1 MAQIN
6 VTLDQDEI
14 LRLLADS
21 SGDAFRQVLA
31 AALNAVMRAE
41 SDEQLGAGRYE
52 RSESRTDSR
61 NGTRARR
68 LTTRVGTIELEVPRH
83 RNAPFETM
91 VFESYRRSEA
101 ALVTTMAEM
110 VVGGVSTAKVGRV
123 MREICGRE
131 FSKQSVSAA
140 CATLDSAVEGF
151 RTRPLEPGAY
161 PLAMLDATYLK
172 VRGGHRV
179 RARAMLVAIGLD
191 RSGRKEVLGLAL
203 ADAETRSSWSAF
215 MRSLRDRGLR
225 GMAVVTSDAHEGL
238 VAALHDVWP
247 DAAWQRCQ
255 AHFSR
260 NVSDAAP
267 KRLRAGLR
275 SEMTE
280 MFNCRTLAEAEARRD
295 RILADYAEEAP
306 QACERLDAGF
316 DDAMTAMRLPEQMR
330 RCART
335 SNYLERLN
343 KEIKRRSNVVGV
355 FPSDGSAVRLV
366 GALLMEENDRWAAM
380 SKAYYSTG
388 VAELEGRMAELA
400 GIAREQARLMSAAG

>member
-101 ALVTTMAEM
+101 ALVATMAEM

-161 PLAMLDATYLK
+161 PFAMLDATYLK

-191 RSGRKEVLGLAL
+191 RSGRKEVLGLGL

-306 QACERLDAGF
+306 QACERLGAGF

-343 KEIKRRSNVVGV
+343 KEIKRRSNVVCV
-355 FPSDGSAVRLV
+355 VPSDGSAVRLV

-400 GIAREQARLMSAAG
+400 GIAREQARLMSVG

>member
-1 MAQIN
+1 M
-6 VTLDQDEI
+6 
-14 LRLLADS
+14 
-21 SGDAFRQVLA
+21 
-31 AALNAVMRAE
+31 
-41 SDEQLGAGRYE
+41 
-52 RSESRTDSR
+52 
-61 NGTRARR
+61 
-68 LTTRVGTIELEVPRH
+68 
-83 RNAPFETM
+83 
-91 VFESYRRSEA
+91 
-101 ALVTTMAEM
+101 
-110 VVGGVSTAKVGRV
+110 
-123 MREICGRE
+123 
-131 FSKQSVSAA
+131 
-140 CATLDSAVEGF
+140 
-151 RTRPLEPGAY
+151 
-161 PLAMLDATYLK
+161 
-172 VRGGHRV
+172 
-179 RARAMLVAIGLD
+179 
-191 RSGRKEVLGLAL
+191 LGLGL

-316 DDAMTAMRLPEQMR
+316 GDAMTAMRLPEQMR

-380 SKAYYSTG
+380 SRAYYSTG

>member
-21 SGDAFRQVLA
+21 SGDAFRRVLA

-68 LTTRVGTIELEVPRH
+68 LTTRVGTIVLEVPRH
-83 RNAPFETM
+83 RSAPFETM

-110 VVGGVSTAKVGRV
+110 VVGGVSTAKVGKV

-151 RTRPLEPGAY
+151 RGRPLEPGAY
-161 PLAMLDATYLK
+161 PFAMLDATYLK

-179 RARAMLVAIGLD
+179 RARALLVAIGLD

-203 ADAETRSSWSAF
+203 ADAETREGWSAF

-280 MFNCRTLAEAEARRD
+280 MLDCRTLAEAAARRD

-306 QACERLDAGF
+306 QACERLGAGF
-316 DDAMTAMRLPEQMR
+316 DDAMTVMRLPEQMR
-330 RCART
+330 RCTRT

-355 FPSDGSAVRLV
+355 FPNGGSVIRLV

-400 GIAREQARLMSAAG
+400 GIAREQARLMSVG

>member
-191 RSGRKEVLGLAL
+191 RSGRKEVPGLAL

-380 SKAYYSTG
+380 SRAYYSTG

>member
-1 MAQIN
+1 
-6 VTLDQDEI
+6 
-14 LRLLADS
+14 
-21 SGDAFRQVLA
+21 
-31 AALNAVMRAE
+31 MRAE

-52 RSESRTDSR
+52 RGESRTDSR
-61 NGTRARR
+61 NGTRERR
-68 LTTRVGTIELEVPRH
+68 LTTRVGTIVLEVPR
-83 RNAPFETM
+83 RRSAPFETM

-101 ALVTTMAEM
+101 ALVATMAEM
-110 VVGGVSTAKVGRV
+110 VVGGVSTAKVGKV

-131 FSKQSVSAA
+131 FPRQSVSAA
-140 CATLDSAVEGF
+140 CATPGSAVEDF
-151 RTRPLEPGAY
+151 RGRPLEPGAY
-161 PLAMLDATYLK
+161 PFAMPGATYLK

-179 RARAMLVAIGLD
+179 RARALLVAIGLD

-203 ADAETRSSWSAF
+203 ADAETREGWSAF

-225 GMAVVTSDAHEGL
+225 GMAVVASDAHEGL

-267 KRLRAGLR
+267 RRLRAGLR

-280 MFNCRTLAEAEARRD
+280 ILDCRTLAEAAARRD

-306 QACERLDAGF
+306 QACERLGAGF
-316 DDAMTAMRLPEQMR
+316 DDAMTVMRLPEQMR
-330 RCART
+330 RRART

-355 FPSDGSAVRLV
+355 FPNDGSVIRLV

-400 GIAREQARLMSAAG
+400 GIAREQARLMSVG

>member
-68 LTTRVGTIELEVPRH
+68 LTTRVGTIVLEVPRH

-110 VVGGVSTAKVGRV
+110 VVGGVSTAKVGKV

-140 CATLDSAVEGF
+140 CATLDSAVEDF
-151 RTRPLEPGAY
+151 RGRPLEPGAY
-161 PLAMLDATYLK
+161 PFAMLDATYLK

-179 RARAMLVAIGLD
+179 RARALLVAIGLD

-203 ADAETRSSWSAF
+203 ADAETREGWSAF

-280 MFNCRTLAEAEARRD
+280 MFNCLTLAEAAARRD

-306 QACERLDAGF
+306 QACERLGAGF
-316 DDAMTAMRLPEQMR
+316 DDAMTVMRLPEQMR
-330 RCART
+330 RCTRT

-355 FPSDGSAVRLV
+355 FPNDGSVIRLV

-388 VAELEGRMAELA
+388 VAELEGRLGELA
-400 GIAREQARLMSAAG
+400 GIAREQARLMSAG

>member
-1 MAQIN
+1 
-6 VTLDQDEI
+6 
-14 LRLLADS
+14 
-21 SGDAFRQVLA
+21 
-31 AALNAVMRAE
+31 MRAE

-52 RSESRTDSR
+52 RGESRTDSR
-61 NGTRARR
+61 NGTRERR
-68 LTTRVGTIELEVPRH
+68 LTTRVGTIVLEVPR
-83 RNAPFETM
+83 RRSAPFETM

-101 ALVTTMAEM
+101 ALVATMAEM
-110 VVGGVSTAKVGRV
+110 VVGGVSTAKVGKV

-131 FSKQSVSAA
+131 FPRQSVSAA
-140 CATLDSAVEGF
+140 CATPGSAVEDF
-151 RTRPLEPGAY
+151 RGRPLEPGAY
-161 PLAMLDATYLK
+161 PFAMPGATYLK

-179 RARAMLVAIGLD
+179 RARALLVAIGLD

-203 ADAETRSSWSAF
+203 ADAETREGWSAF

-225 GMAVVTSDAHEGL
+225 GMAVVASDAHEGL

-267 KRLRAGLR
+267 RRLRAGLR

-280 MFNCRTLAEAEARRD
+280 MLDCRTLAEAAARRD

-306 QACERLDAGF
+306 QACERLGAGF
-316 DDAMTAMRLPEQMR
+316 DDAMTVMRLPEQMR
-330 RCART
+330 RRART

-355 FPSDGSAVRLV
+355 FPNDGSVIRLV

-400 GIAREQARLMSAAG
+400 GIAREQARLMSVG

>member
-179 RARAMLVAIGLD
+179 RARAVLVAIGLD

-306 QACERLDAGF
+306 QACGRLDAGF

-380 SKAYYSTG
+380 SRAYYSTG

>member
-21 SGDAFRQVLA
+21 SGDAFRRVLA

-68 LTTRVGTIELEVPRH
+68 LTTRVGTIVLEVPRH
-83 RNAPFETM
+83 RSAPFETM

-110 VVGGVSTAKVGRV
+110 VVGGVSTAKVGKV

-151 RTRPLEPGAY
+151 RGRPLEPGAY
-161 PLAMLDATYLK
+161 PFAMLDATYLK

-179 RARAMLVAIGLD
+179 RARALLVAIGLD

-203 ADAETRSSWSAF
+203 ADAETREGWSAF

-280 MFNCRTLAEAEARRD
+280 MLDCRTLAEAAARRD

-306 QACERLDAGF
+306 QACERLGAGF
-316 DDAMTAMRLPEQMR
+316 DDAMTVMRLPEQMR
-330 RCART
+330 RCTRT

-355 FPSDGSAVRLV
+355 FPNGGSVIRLV
-366 GALLMEENDRWAAM
+366 GALLMEENDRRAAM

-400 GIAREQARLMSAAG
+400 GIAREQARLMSVG

>member
-52 RSESRTDSR
+52 RSGSRTDGR

-101 ALVTTMAEM
+101 ALVATMAEM

-123 MREICGRE
+123 MREICGGE

-172 VRGGHRV
+172 VRGGRRV

-191 RSGRKEVLGLAL
+191 RSGRKEVLGLGL

-380 SKAYYSTG
+380 SRAYYSTG

>member
-83 RNAPFETM
+83 RSAPFETM

-110 VVGGVSTAKVGRV
+110 VVGGVSTAKVGKV

-140 CATLDSAVEGF
+140 CATLDSAVEDF

-161 PLAMLDATYLK
+161 PFAMLDATYLK

-179 RARAMLVAIGLD
+179 RARALLVAIGLD

-203 ADAETRSSWSAF
+203 ADAETREGWSAF

-260 NVSDAAP
+260 SVSDAAP

-280 MFNCRTLAEAEARRD
+280 MFNCRTLAEAAARRD

-306 QACERLDAGF
+306 QACERLGAGF
-316 DDAMTAMRLPEQMR
+316 DDAMTVMRLPEQMR
-330 RCART
+330 RCTRT

-355 FPSDGSAVRLV
+355 FPNAGSAVRLV

-388 VAELEGRMAELA
+388 VAELEGRLAELA
-400 GIAREQARLMSAAG
+400 GIAREQARLMSAG

>member
-68 LTTRVGTIELEVPRH
+68 LTTRVGTIVLEVPRH

-110 VVGGVSTAKVGRV
+110 VVGGVSTAKVGKV

-140 CATLDSAVEGF
+140 CATLDSAVEDF
-151 RTRPLEPGAY
+151 RGRPLEPGAY
-161 PLAMLDATYLK
+161 PFAMLDATYLK

-179 RARAMLVAIGLD
+179 RARALLVAIGLD

-203 ADAETRSSWSAF
+203 ADAETREGWSAF

-280 MFNCRTLAEAEARRD
+280 MFNCRTLAEAAARRD

-306 QACERLDAGF
+306 QACERLGAGF
-316 DDAMTAMRLPEQMR
+316 DDAMTVMRLPEQMR
-330 RCART
+330 RCTRT

-355 FPSDGSAVRLV
+355 FPNDGSVIRLV

-388 VAELEGRMAELA
+388 VAELEGRLGELA
-400 GIAREQARLMSAAG
+400 GIAREQARLMSVG

>member
-110 VVGGVSTAKVGRV
+110 VVGGVSAAKVGRV

-151 RTRPLEPGAY
+151 RTRPLEPGAH
-161 PLAMLDATYLK
+161 PLAMPGATYLK

-380 SKAYYSTG
+380 SRAYYSTG

>member
-68 LTTRVGTIELEVPRH
+68 LTTRVGTIVLEVPRH

-110 VVGGVSTAKVGRV
+110 VVGGVSTAKVGKV

-140 CATLDSAVEGF
+140 CATLDSAVEDF
-151 RTRPLEPGAY
+151 RGRPLEPGAY
-161 PLAMLDATYLK
+161 PFAMLDATYLK

-179 RARAMLVAIGLD
+179 RARALLVAIGLD

-203 ADAETRSSWSAF
+203 ADAETREGWSAF

-280 MFNCRTLAEAEARRD
+280 MFNCRTLAEAAARRD

-306 QACERLDAGF
+306 QACERLGAGF
-316 DDAMTAMRLPEQMR
+316 DDAMTVMRLPGQMR
-330 RCART
+330 RCTRT

-355 FPSDGSAVRLV
+355 FPNDGSVIRLV

-388 VAELEGRMAELA
+388 VAELEGRLGELA
-400 GIAREQARLMSAAG
+400 GIAREQARLMSAG

>member
-83 RNAPFETM
+83 RSAPFETM

-110 VVGGVSTAKVGRV
+110 VVGGVSTAKVGKV

-161 PLAMLDATYLK
+161 PFAMLDATYLK

-179 RARAMLVAIGLD
+179 RARALLVAIGLD

-203 ADAETRSSWSAF
+203 ADAETRASWSAF

-247 DAAWQRCQ
+247 DAAWQRRQ

-280 MFNCRTLAEAEARRD
+280 MLDCRTLAEAAARRD

-306 QACERLDAGF
+306 QACERLDVGF

-330 RCART
+330 RRTRT

-355 FPSDGSAVRLV
+355 FPNDSSVIRLV

-380 SKAYYSTG
+380 SKACYSTG

-400 GIAREQARLMSAAG
+400 GIAREQARLMSAG

>member
-101 ALVTTMAEM
+101 ALVATMAEM
-110 VVGGVSTAKVGRV
+110 AVGGVSTAKVGRV

-151 RTRPLEPGAY
+151 RTRPLEPGAC

-172 VRGGHRV
+172 VRGGHRA

-191 RSGRKEVLGLAL
+191 RSGRKEVLGLGL

-316 DDAMTAMRLPEQMR
+316 GDAMTAMRLPEQMR

-380 SKAYYSTG
+380 SRAYYSTG

>member
-101 ALVTTMAEM
+101 ALVATMAEM

-123 MREICGRE
+123 MRGICGRGL
-131 FSKQSVSAA
+131 SKQSVPAA

-151 RTRPLEPGAY
+151 RRLI
-161 PLAMLDATYLK
+161 
-172 VRGGHRV
+172 
-179 RARAMLVAIGLD
+179 AR
-191 RSGRKEVLGLAL
+191 
-203 ADAETRSSWSAF
+203 
-215 MRSLRDRGLR
+215 RGLR
-225 GMAVVTSDAHEGL
+225 ASFILSRFGL
-238 VAALHDVWP
+238 YARRE
-247 DAAWQRCQ
+247 RCV
-255 AHFSR
+255 SR
-260 NVSDAAP
+260 FLQIPPRDG
-267 KRLRAGLR
+267 RLRALLR
-275 SEMTE
+275 
-280 MFNCRTLAEAEARRD
+280 
-295 RILADYAEEAP
+295 AP
-306 QACERLDAGF
+306 LYE
-316 DDAMTAMRLPEQMR
+316 
-330 RCART
+330 
-335 SNYLERLN
+335 
-343 KEIKRRSNVVGV
+343 GV
-355 FPSDGSAVRLV
+355 PATFVYQEDVMP
-366 GALLMEENDRWAAM
+366 
-380 SKAYYSTG
+380 G
-388 VAELEGRMAELA
+388 V
-400 GIAREQARLMSAAG
+400 

>member
-161 PLAMLDATYLK
+161 PFAMPGATYLK

-316 DDAMTAMRLPEQMR
+316 GDAMTAMRLPEQMR

>member
-21 SGDAFRQVLA
+21 SGDAFRRVLA

-68 LTTRVGTIELEVPRH
+68 LTTRVGTIVLEVPRH
-83 RNAPFETM
+83 RSAPFETM

-110 VVGGVSTAKVGRV
+110 VVGGVSTAKVGKV

-131 FSKQSVSAA
+131 FPRQSVSAA
-140 CATLDSAVEGF
+140 CATPGSAVEDF
-151 RTRPLEPGAY
+151 RGRPLEPGAY
-161 PLAMLDATYLK
+161 PFAMPGATYLK

-179 RARAMLVAIGLD
+179 RARALLVAIGLD

-203 ADAETRSSWSAF
+203 ADAETREGWSAF

-280 MFNCRTLAEAEARRD
+280 MFNCRTLAEAAARRD

-306 QACERLDAGF
+306 QACERLGAGF
-316 DDAMTAMRLPEQMR
+316 DDAMTVMRLPEQMR
-330 RCART
+330 RCTRT

-355 FPSDGSAVRLV
+355 FPNDGSVIRLV

-388 VAELEGRMAELA
+388 VAELEGRLAELA
-400 GIAREQARLMSAAG
+400 GIAREQARLMSVG

>member
-21 SGDAFRQVLA
+21 SGDAFRRVLA

-52 RSESRTDSR
+52 RGESRTDSR

-68 LTTRVGTIELEVPRH
+68 LTTRVGTIVLEVPRH

-110 VVGGVSTAKVGRV
+110 VVGGVSTAKVGKV

-131 FSKQSVSAA
+131 FPRQSVSAA
-140 CATLDSAVEGF
+140 CATPDSAVEDF
-151 RTRPLEPGAY
+151 RGRPLEPGAY
-161 PLAMLDATYLK
+161 PFAMPGATYLK

-179 RARAMLVAIGLD
+179 GARALLVAIGLD

-203 ADAETRSSWSAF
+203 ADAETREGWSAF

-238 VAALHDVWP
+238 VAALRDVWP

-260 NVSDAAP
+260 IVSDAAP

-280 MFNCRTLAEAEARRD
+280 MLDCRTLAEAAARRD

-306 QACERLDAGF
+306 QACERLGAGF
-316 DDAMTAMRLPEQMR
+316 GDAMTVMRLPEQMR
-330 RCART
+330 RRART

-343 KEIKRRSNVVGV
+343 KEIKRRPNVVGV
-355 FPSDGSAVRLV
+355 FPNDGSVIRLV

-388 VAELEGRMAELA
+388 VAELEGRLGELA
-400 GIAREQARLMSAAG
+400 GIAREQARLMSAG

>member
-191 RSGRKEVLGLAL
+191 RSGRKEVLGLSL

-295 RILADYAEEAP
+295 RILADYVEEAP

-380 SKAYYSTG
+380 SRAYYSTG

>member
-21 SGDAFRQVLA
+21 SGDAFRRVLA

-68 LTTRVGTIELEVPRH
+68 LTTRVGTIVLEVPRH

-110 VVGGVSTAKVGRV
+110 VVGGVSTAKVGKV

-140 CATLDSAVEGF
+140 CATLDSAVEDF
-151 RTRPLEPGAY
+151 RGRPLEPGAY
-161 PLAMLDATYLK
+161 PFAMLDATYLK

-179 RARAMLVAIGLD
+179 RARALLVAIGLD

-203 ADAETRSSWSAF
+203 ADAETREGWSAF

-280 MFNCRTLAEAEARRD
+280 MFNCRTLAEAAARRD

-306 QACERLDAGF
+306 QACERLGAGF
-316 DDAMTAMRLPEQMR
+316 DDAMTVMRLPGQMR
-330 RCART
+330 RCTRT

-355 FPSDGSAVRLV
+355 FPNDGSVIRLV

-388 VAELEGRMAELA
+388 VAELEGRLAELA
-400 GIAREQARLMSAAG
+400 GIAREQARLMSVG

>member
-52 RSESRTDSR
+52 RSEPRTDSR

-83 RNAPFETM
+83 RSAPFETM

-110 VVGGVSTAKVGRV
+110 VVGGVSTAKVGKV

-140 CATLDSAVEGF
+140 CATLDSAVEDF

-161 PLAMLDATYLK
+161 PFAMLDATYLK

-179 RARAMLVAIGLD
+179 RARALLVAIGLD

-203 ADAETRSSWSAF
+203 ADAETREGWSAF

-280 MFNCRTLAEAEARRD
+280 MFNCRTLAEAAARRD

-306 QACERLDAGF
+306 RACERLGAGF
-316 DDAMTAMRLPEQMR
+316 DDAMTVMRLPEQMR
-330 RCART
+330 RCTRT

-355 FPSDGSAVRLV
+355 FPNAGSVVRLV

-388 VAELEGRMAELA
+388 VAELEGRLAELA
-400 GIAREQARLMSAAG
+400 GIAREQARLMSAG

>member
-101 ALVTTMAEM
+101 ALVATMAEM

-131 FSKQSVSAA
+131 FSKQSVPAA

-161 PLAMLDATYLK
+161 PFAMLDATYLK

-191 RSGRKEVLGLAL
+191 RSGRKEVLGLGL

-388 VAELEGRMAELA
+388 VAELEGRLAELA
-400 GIAREQARLMSAAG
+400 GIAREQARLMSAG

>member
-101 ALVTTMAEM
+101 ALVATMAEM
-110 VVGGVSTAKVGRV
+110 AVGGVSTVKVGRV

-161 PLAMLDATYLK
+161 PFAMPGATYLK
-172 VRGGHRV
+172 VRGGHRA
-179 RARAMLVAIGLD
+179 RARAMPVAIGLD

-280 MFNCRTLAEAEARRD
+280 MLDCRTLAGAEARRD

-380 SKAYYSTG
+380 SRAYYSTG

>member
-91 VFESYRRSEA
+91 VFESCRSEA

-123 MREICGRE
+123 MRGICGRGL
-131 FSKQSVSAA
+131 SKQSVSAA

-161 PLAMLDATYLK
+161 PFAMLDATYLK

-179 RARAMLVAIGLD
+179 RARALLVAIGLD

-203 ADAETRSSWSAF
+203 ADAETREGWSAF
-215 MRSLRDRGLR
+215 MRSLGDRGLR

-255 AHFSR
+255 AHFFR

-280 MFNCRTLAEAEARRD
+280 MFNCRTLAEAAARRD

-316 DDAMTAMRLPEQMR
+316 DDAMTVMRLPEQMR
-330 RCART
+330 RRART
-335 SNYLERLN
+335 SNCLERLN

-355 FPSDGSAVRLV
+355 FPNAGSVIRLV

-380 SKAYYSTG
+380 PKAYYSTG
-388 VAELEGRMAELA
+388 VAELEGRLAELA
-400 GIAREQARLMSAAG
+400 GIAGEQARLMSAG

>member
-101 ALVTTMAEM
+101 ALVATMAEM

-161 PLAMLDATYLK
+161 PFAMPGATYLK

-380 SKAYYSTG
+380 SRAYYSTG

>member
-83 RNAPFETM
+83 RSAPFETM

-140 CATLDSAVEGF
+140 CATLDSAVEDF

-161 PLAMLDATYLK
+161 PFAMLDATYLK

-179 RARAMLVAIGLD
+179 RARALLVAIGLD

-203 ADAETRSSWSAF
+203 ADAETREGWSAF
-215 MRSLRDRGLR
+215 MRSLRGRGLR

-280 MFNCRTLAEAEARRD
+280 MFNCRTLAEAAARRD

-306 QACERLDAGF
+306 QACERLGAGF

-330 RCART
+330 GCTRT

-355 FPSDGSAVRLV
+355 FPNAGSVVRLV

-388 VAELEGRMAELA
+388 VAELEGRLAELA
-400 GIAREQARLMSAAG
+400 GIAREQARLMSAG

>member
-101 ALVTTMAEM
+101 ALVATMAEM

-131 FSKQSVSAA
+131 FSKQSASAA

-161 PLAMLDATYLK
+161 PLAMPGATYLK

-191 RSGRKEVLGLAL
+191 RSGRKEVLGLSL
-203 ADAETRSSWSAF
+203 ADAETRSSWPAF

-380 SKAYYSTG
+380 SRAYYSTG

>member
-255 AHFSR
+255 ARFSR

-280 MFNCRTLAEAEARRD
+280 MFNCRTLAEAEARRG

-380 SKAYYSTG
+380 SRAYYSTG

>member
-161 PLAMLDATYLK
+161 PFAMPGATYLK

-179 RARAMLVAIGLD
+179 RARAMPVAIGLD

-280 MFNCRTLAEAEARRD
+280 MLDCRTLAEAEARRD

>member
-123 MREICGRE
+123 MREICGRGL
-131 FSKQSVSAA
+131 SKQSVSAA

-161 PLAMLDATYLK
+161 PFAMPGATYLK

-295 RILADYAEEAP
+295 RILADCAEEAP

-380 SKAYYSTG
+380 SRAYYSTG

>member
-21 SGDAFRQVLA
+21 SGDAFRRVLA

-68 LTTRVGTIELEVPRH
+68 LTTRVGTIVLEVPRH

-110 VVGGVSTAKVGRV
+110 VVGGVSTAKVGKV

-131 FSKQSVSAA
+131 FPRQSVSAA
-140 CATLDSAVEGF
+140 CATLDSAVEDF
-151 RTRPLEPGAY
+151 RGRPLEPGAY
-161 PLAMLDATYLK
+161 PFAMLDATYLK

-179 RARAMLVAIGLD
+179 RARALLVAIGLD

-203 ADAETRSSWSAF
+203 ADAETREGWSAF

-280 MFNCRTLAEAEARRD
+280 MLDCRTLAEAAARRD

-306 QACERLDAGF
+306 QACERLGAGF
-316 DDAMTAMRLPEQMR
+316 DDAMTVMRLPEQMR
-330 RCART
+330 RCTRT

-355 FPSDGSAVRLV
+355 FPNDGSVIRLV

-388 VAELEGRMAELA
+388 VAELEGRLAELA
-400 GIAREQARLMSAAG
+400 GIAREQARLMSVG

>member
-21 SGDAFRQVLA
+21 SGDAFRRVLA

-61 NGTRARR
+61 NGTRERR
-68 LTTRVGTIELEVPRH
+68 LTTRVGTIVLEVPR
-83 RNAPFETM
+83 RRSAPFETM

-101 ALVTTMAEM
+101 ALVATMAEM
-110 VVGGVSTAKVGRV
+110 VVGGVSTAKVGKV
-123 MREICGRE
+123 MRGICSRE
-131 FSKQSVSAA
+131 FPRQSVSAA
-140 CATLDSAVEGF
+140 CATLDSAVEDF
-151 RTRPLEPGAY
+151 RGRPLEPGAY
-161 PLAMLDATYLK
+161 PFAMLDATYLK

-179 RARAMLVAIGLD
+179 RARALLVAIGLD

-203 ADAETRSSWSAF
+203 ADAETREGWSAF
-215 MRSLRDRGLR
+215 MRPLRDRGLR

-280 MFNCRTLAEAEARRD
+280 MLDCRTLAEAAARRD

-306 QACERLDAGF
+306 QACERLGAGF
-316 DDAMTAMRLPEQMR
+316 DDAMTVMRLPEQMR
-330 RCART
+330 RRART

-355 FPSDGSAVRLV
+355 FPNDGSVIRLV

-400 GIAREQARLMSAAG
+400 GIAREQARLMSVG

>member
-1 MAQIN
+1 MAQTN
-6 VTLDQDEI
+6 ATLDQDEI
-14 LRLLADS
+14 PRLLADS

-52 RSESRTDSR
+52 RGESRTDSR

-91 VFESYRRSEA
+91 VLESYRRSEA

-131 FSKQSVSAA
+131 FSKQSASAA
-140 CATLDSAVEGF
+140 CATLDSAVGGF
-151 RTRPLEPGAY
+151 GTRPLEPGAY
-161 PLAMLDATYLK
+161 PFAMLDATYLK

-191 RSGRKEVLGLAL
+191 RSGRKEVLGLGL

-215 MRSLRDRGLR
+215 MRSLGDRGLR
-225 GMAVVTSDAHEGL
+225 GMAVVAPDAHEGL

-280 MFNCRTLAEAEARRD
+280 MLNCRTLAEAEARRD

-316 DDAMTAMRLPEQMR
+316 DDATAAMRLPEQMR

-343 KEIKRRSNVVGV
+343 KEIERRSNVVGV

>member
-123 MREICGRE
+123 MREICGRGL
-131 FSKQSVSAA
+131 SKQSASAA

-191 RSGRKEVLGLAL
+191 RSGRKGVLGL
-203 ADAETRSSWSAF
+203 ADAETRPSWSAF

-306 QACERLDAGF
+306 QACERLGAGF

-380 SKAYYSTG
+380 SRAYYSTG

>member
-1 MAQIN
+1 MAQVN
-6 VTLDQDEI
+6 VTLGQDEI

-68 LTTRVGTIELEVPRH
+68 LTTRVGTIVLEVPRH

-110 VVGGVSTAKVGRV
+110 VVGGVSTAKVGKV

-140 CATLDSAVEGF
+140 CATLDSAVEDF
-151 RTRPLEPGAY
+151 RGRPLEPGAY
-161 PLAMLDATYLK
+161 PFAMPGATYLK

-179 RARAMLVAIGLD
+179 RARALLVAIGLD

-203 ADAETRSSWSAF
+203 ADAETREGWSAF
-215 MRSLRDRGLR
+215 MRSLRDRVCLVKRNFRFGT
-225 GMAVVTSDAHEGL
+225 AVGIL
-238 VAALHDVWP
+238 
-247 DAAWQRCQ
+247 
-255 AHFSR
+255 
-260 NVSDAAP
+260 
-267 KRLRAGLR
+267 
-275 SEMTE
+275 
-280 MFNCRTLAEAEARRD
+280 D
-295 RILADYAEEAP
+295 RIHPTLLADP
-306 QACERLDAGF
+306 SPCG
-316 DDAMTAMRLPEQMR
+316 TAWGSCNPG
-330 RCART
+330 
-335 SNYLERLN
+335 
-343 KEIKRRSNVVGV
+343 RSL
-355 FPSDGSAVRLV
+355 S
-366 GALLMEENDRWAAM
+366 
-380 SKAYYSTG
+380 
-388 VAELEGRMAELA
+388 
-400 GIAREQARLMSAAG
+400 

>member
-21 SGDAFRQVLA
+21 SGDAFRRVLA

-52 RSESRTDSR
+52 RGESRTDSR

-68 LTTRVGTIELEVPRH
+68 LTTRVGTIVLEVPRH
-83 RNAPFETM
+83 RSAPFETM

-110 VVGGVSTAKVGRV
+110 VVGGVSTAKVGKV

-131 FSKQSVSAA
+131 FPRQSVSAA
-140 CATLDSAVEGF
+140 CATPDSAVEDF
-151 RTRPLEPGAY
+151 RGRPLEPGAY
-161 PLAMLDATYLK
+161 PFAMPGATYLK

-179 RARAMLVAIGLD
+179 GARALLVAIGLD

-203 ADAETRSSWSAF
+203 ADAETREGWSAF

-280 MFNCRTLAEAEARRD
+280 MFNCRTLAEAAARRD
-295 RILADYAEEAP
+295 RVLADYAEEAP
-306 QACERLDAGF
+306 QACERLGAGF
-316 DDAMTAMRLPEQMR
+316 DDAMTVMRLPERMR
-330 RCART
+330 RRART

-355 FPSDGSAVRLV
+355 FPNDGSVIRLV

-388 VAELEGRMAELA
+388 VAELEGRLGELA
-400 GIAREQARLMSAAG
+400 GIAREQARLMSVG

>member
-380 SKAYYSTG
+380 SRAYYSTG

-400 GIAREQARLMSAAG
+400 GIAKEQARLMSAAG

>member
-68 LTTRVGTIELEVPRH
+68 LTTRVGTIELEVPRR

-161 PLAMLDATYLK
+161 PFAMPGATYLK

-179 RARAMLVAIGLD
+179 RARAMPVAIGLD